1 MTISQ
6 ILALIAPA
14 LLLAGAA
21 YWCGRMDGY
30 WNRAAEE
37 RARLDRYRRAVD
49 DLDRWCGHE
58 FPHARLIATHL
69 HAVGEGHGLNAGTP
83 AGDEPCTIS
92 GLRDQLRR
100 LQSESGTSGV
110 PADPMDWPLPCDV
123 RVGHGVMRKGVRLG
137 TLVARMKVLYEM
149 ATGANADEVAART
162 LEQRQALF
170 DASGLAGASTQ
181 R

>member
-1 MTISQ
+1 MSTPIVILVL
-6 ILALIAPA
+6 ILAAASVAMSAFGLVSSRR
-14 LLLAGAA
+14 LLAEHR
-21 YWCGRMDGY
+21 C
-30 WNRAAEE
+30 
-37 RARLDRYRRAVD
+37 RLDRYRRAVD

-58 FPHARLIATHL
+58 FPHARLIAAHL

-100 LQSESGTSGV
+100 KSESGASGA
-110 PADPMDWPLPCDV
+110 PSDPMDWPLPCDV

-149 ATGANADEVAART
+149 ATGANADEVAGLT
-162 LEQRQALF
+162 LEQRQALH
-170 DASGLAGASTQ
+170 AEWRKSGGLMHGPFA
-181 R
+181 

>member
-1 MTISQ
+1 MNEI
-6 ILALIAPA
+6 IALCVFSLMAVV
-14 LLLAGAA
+14 AA
-21 YWCGRMDGY
+21 YWCGRADGY
-30 WNRAAEE
+30 WRRAAQE
-37 RARLDRYRRAVD
+37 RARLDRYRCAVD

-58 FPHARLIATHL
+58 FPHARLIAAHL
-69 HAVGEGHGLNAGTP
+69 HAVGEGHWLNAGTP
-83 AGDEPCTIS
+83 AGDEPCTVS
-92 GLRDQLRR
+92 GLREQLRQ
-100 LQSESGTSGV
+100 LQSESGASGV
-110 PADPMDWPLPCDV
+110 PSDPMDWPLPCDV

-170 DASGLAGASTQ
+170 DASGLADASTQ